1 MDHGS
6 LTLNTLVMAI
16 IITTTHPF
24 PGVHAANSLN
34 RWCLK
39 SVFRTFVYKEYEYM
53 AQGSVT
59 AERLFFFCS
68 EKYIFYNLSNF
79 LLMCLV
85 PIKLCT
91 SLGK

>member
-6 LTLNTLVMAI
+6 LTLKMLVMPI
-16 IITTTHPF
+16 IITMHPF

-34 RWCLK
+34 RWCFK
-39 SVFRTFVYKEYEYM
+39 SVFRAFRYKEYEYM

-59 AERLFFFCS
+59 AEKLLFFCNY
-68 EKYIFYNLSNF
+68 KNIFYNLSNF

>member
-59 AERLFFFCS
+59 AEKFFFFVVRN
-68 EKYIFYNLSNF
+68 KFFI
-79 LLMCLV
+79 
-85 PIKLCT
+85 I
-91 SLGK
+91 